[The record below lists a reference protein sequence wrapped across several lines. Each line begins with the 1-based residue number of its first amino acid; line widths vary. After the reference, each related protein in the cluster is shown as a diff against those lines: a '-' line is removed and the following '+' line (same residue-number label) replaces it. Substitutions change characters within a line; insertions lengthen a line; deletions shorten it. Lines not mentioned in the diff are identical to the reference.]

1 MIKVIKNDSDLET
14 ALEKVEELIDNNPE
28 DGSQDADTIELLT
41 ALIQNYETEK
51 YTIDLPDPV
60 EAIKFRM
67 EQQNLSQSDLIPFI
81 GSRSKVSEVLS
92 RKRPLSLSMIR
103 SLHGGLGIPANVL
116 LEKNDPA
123 TMIELDI
130 EWDKFPLKEMI
141 KRLWIS
147 DDIVNKYKEAEDI
160 LRQYLAPIGP
170 PAMISALARKTKSI
184 RSYRSMDE
192 YALTAWSARI
202 ILRTINNPPPV
213 VYNSGAVNLEAMR
226 EIVKLSWYEDGP
238 LLAMEYL
245 SKIGIALVIEPHLPK
260 TYLDGA
266 AMKIDNDQPIIGLT
280 LRYDRIDNFW
290 FCLMHELAHVA
301 LHLDKYDSHYYDDL
315 EVEYDLDPR
324 ESKADELA
332 LEALIPIEVWDNSPA
347 SRLRTPEAAQDLA
360 KDLKIHPAIVA
371 GRIRHTYRSYRVLN
385 QLVGHGKIRS
395 LFIN

>member
-1 MIKVIKNDSDLET
+1 
-14 ALEKVEELIDNNPE
+14 
-28 DGSQDADTIELLT
+28 
-41 ALIQNYETEK
+41 
-51 YTIDLPDPV
+51 
-60 EAIKFRM
+60 
-67 EQQNLSQSDLIPFI
+67 
-81 GSRSKVSEVLS
+81 
-92 RKRPLSLSMIR
+92 
-103 SLHGGLGIPANVL
+103 
-116 LEKNDPA
+116 
-123 TMIELDI
+123 
-130 EWDKFPLKEMI
+130 
-141 KRLWIS
+141 
-147 DDIVNKYKEAEDI
+147 
-160 LRQYLAPIGP
+160 
-170 PAMISALARKTKSI
+170 
-184 RSYRSMDE
+184 MDE